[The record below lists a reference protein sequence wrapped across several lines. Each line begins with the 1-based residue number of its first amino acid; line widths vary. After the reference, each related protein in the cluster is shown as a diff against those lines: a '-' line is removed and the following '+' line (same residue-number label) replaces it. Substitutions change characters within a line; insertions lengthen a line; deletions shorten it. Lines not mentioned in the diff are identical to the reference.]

1 MTTISLSGTSTNS
14 GAFPSMPISFW
25 LPGTENVI
33 NATGYV
39 PLYNKILG
47 VVNFK
52 GKARNKNLTNN
63 TMNIKELIQNM
74 VIISM
79 KFIALSL
86 IQVKIIHL
94 T

>member
-52 GKARNKNLTNN
+52 GKPEIKNSRTIL
-63 TMNIKELIQNM
+63 
-74 VIISM
+74 
-79 KFIALSL
+79 
-86 IQVKIIHL
+86 
-94 T
+94 